1 MLDVLTGF
9 AIIFVVIGVGF
20 VLAHRG
26 VIGQGEAR
34 LQFNLSLIHI

>member
-26 VIGQGEAR
+26 VFGKGEAR
-34 LQFNLSLIHI
+34 LQFNLTAF